1 MPFIN
6 EIPSAEDIEKYGLP
20 FKKDL
25 DLDISLRRQW
35 TVDRERNF
43 HLYGGGATANQAYEE
58 IFYYRF
64 YLYLN
69 GTKFVVELDVDR
81 NRIPSMFKDNPYV
94 VEWSKLMS
102 IKVWPH
108 DQVSPL
114 KRVPPAA
121 WDTPDAP
128 QPLLGNRSLNQFIAI
143 LKEALTV
150 HGAGESNDSIHHP
163 IVVRFGF

>member
-43 HLYGGGATANQAYEE
+43 HLYGGGTTANQAFTDV
-58 IFYYRF
+58 FYYRF

-69 GTKFVVELDVDR
+69 GTKFVIELDVDP
-81 NRIPSMFKDNPYV
+81 NRKPPRFKDNPYV

-102 IKVWPH
+102 IELMPS
-108 DQVSPL
+108 DQGGYL
-114 KRVPPAA
+114 KALPRSA
-121 WDTPDAP
+121 WDTPDVP
-128 QPLLGNRSLNQFIAI
+128 QPLLQNYSLNQFIVI

-150 HGAGESNDSIHHP
+150 RGAGDSNRHIHHP

>member
-6 EIPSAEDIEKYGLP
+6 EIASAEDIEKYGLP
-20 FKKDL
+20 FKKYL
-25 DLDISLRRQW
+25 DSDISLRRQW

-69 GTKFVVELDVDR
+69 GTKFVVELDAGRGSLV
-81 NRIPSMFKDNPYV
+81 FEDNPYV
-94 VEWSKLMS
+94 VVWSKLMS

-128 QPLLGNRSLNQFIAI
+128 QPLLDNRSLNQFIAI

-150 HGAGESNDSIHHP
+150 HGAGDSNRRIHHP
-163 IVVRFGF
+163 IVVHFGF

>member
-6 EIPSAEDIEKYGLP
+6 EIPSAEEIEKYGLP
-20 FKKDL
+20 YKNDVNL
-25 DLDISLRRQW
+25 PMRLRSQW

-69 GTKFVVELDVDR
+69 GTKFVVELDAGRGSLV
-81 NRIPSMFKDNPYV
+81 FEDNPYV
-94 VEWSKLMS
+94 VVWSKLMS
-102 IKVWPH
+102 IELMPS
-108 DQVSPL
+108 DQGGYL
-114 KRVPPAA
+114 KALPRSA

-128 QPLLGNRSLNQFIAI
+128 QPLLQNYSLNQFIVI

-150 HGAGESNDSIHHP
+150 HGAGDSNRRIHHP

>member
-43 HLYGGGATANQAYEE
+43 YLYEGGPTANQAFTDV
-58 IFYYRF
+58 FYYGF

-81 NRIPSMFKDNPYV
+81 NRKPPTFKDNPYV

-102 IKVWPH
+102 IDVWPH

-114 KRVPPAA
+114 KRVPPTA

-128 QPLLGNRSLNQFIAI
+128 QPLLDNRSLNQFIAI

-150 HGAGESNDSIHHP
+150 HGEGNSNRHIHHP

>member
-43 HLYGGGATANQAYEE
+43 HLYGGGATANQAFTDV
-58 IFYYRF
+58 FYYRF

-69 GTKFVVELDVDR
+69 GTKFVVELDAGRGSLV
-81 NRIPSMFKDNPYV
+81 FEENPYV
-94 VEWSKLMS
+94 VVWSKLMS

-114 KRVPPAA
+114 KRVPPTA

-128 QPLLGNRSLNQFIAI
+128 QPLLDNRSLNQFIAI

-150 HGAGESNDSIHHP
+150 HGEGNSNRHIHHP
-163 IVVRFGF
+163 IVVRFKF

>member
-20 FKKDL
+20 YKKQLNL
-25 DLDISLRRQW
+25 DMRLRSQW

-43 HLYGGGATANQAYEE
+43 HLYGGGTTANQAFTDV
-58 IFYYRF
+58 FYYRF

-69 GTKFVVELDVDR
+69 GTKFVVELDAGRGSLV
-81 NRIPSMFKDNPYV
+81 FEENPYV
-94 VEWSKLMS
+94 VVWSKLMS

-114 KRVPPAA
+114 KRVPPTA

-128 QPLLGNRSLNQFIAI
+128 QPLLDNRSLNQFIAI

-150 HGAGESNDSIHHP
+150 HGAGDSNRRIHHP

>member
-20 FKKDL
+20 YKNDVNL
-25 DLDISLRRQW
+25 PMRLRSQW

-69 GTKFVVELDVDR
+69 GTKFVVELDVDP
-81 NRIPSMFKDNPYV
+81 NRKPPTFKDNPYV
-94 VEWSKLMS
+94 IVWSKLMS

-128 QPLLGNRSLNQFIAI
+128 QSLLDNRSLNQFIVI

-150 HGAGESNDSIHHP
+150 RGAGDANRNIHHP
-163 IVVRFGF
+163 IVVHFGF

>member
-20 FKKDL
+20 YKKDL

-43 HLYGGGATANQAYEE
+43 HLYGGGTTANQAFTDV
-58 IFYYRF
+58 FYYRF

-69 GTKFVVELDVDR
+69 GTKFVVELDAGRGSLV
-81 NRIPSMFKDNPYV
+81 FEENPYV
-94 VEWSKLMS
+94 VVWSKLMS

-114 KRVPPAA
+114 KRVPPTA

-128 QPLLGNRSLNQFIAI
+128 QPLLDNRSLNQFIAI

-150 HGAGESNDSIHHP
+150 HGAGDSNRRIHHP

>member
-20 FKKDL
+20 YKKQL
-25 DLDISLRRQW
+25 NLDISLRSQW

-43 HLYGGGATANQAYEE
+43 HLYGGALQIRLMKK

-64 YLYLN
+64 YMYLN

-128 QPLLGNRSLNQFIAI
+128 QPLLDNRSLNQFIAI

-150 HGAGESNDSIHHP
+150 HGAGDSNRHIHHP
-163 IVVRFGF
+163 IVVHFGF

>member
-1 MPFIN
+1 MNATSI
-6 EIPSAEDIEKYGLP
+6 Y
-20 FKKDL
+20 
-25 DLDISLRRQW
+25 
-35 TVDRERNF
+35 T
-43 HLYGGGATANQAYEE
+43 GGATANQAYEE

-69 GTKFVVELDVDR
+69 GTKFVVELDAGRGSLV
-81 NRIPSMFKDNPYV
+81 FEDNPYV
-94 VEWSKLMS
+94 VVWSKLMS

-128 QPLLGNRSLNQFIAI
+128 QPLLDNRSLNQFIAI

-150 HGAGESNDSIHHP
+150 HGAGDSNRRIHHP

>member
-20 FKKDL
+20 YKKQLNL
-25 DLDISLRRQW
+25 DMRLRSQW

-43 HLYGGGATANQAYEE
+43 HLYGGGTANQAYEE

-69 GTKFVVELDVDR
+69 GTKFVVELDAGRGSLV
-81 NRIPSMFKDNPYV
+81 FEDNPYV
-94 VEWSKLMS
+94 VVWSKLMS

-128 QPLLGNRSLNQFIAI
+128 QPLLDNRSLNQFIAI

-150 HGAGESNDSIHHP
+150 HGAGDSNRRIHHP

>member
-6 EIPSAEDIEKYGLP
+6 EIPSAEEIEKYGLP

-43 HLYGGGATANQAYEE
+43 YLYEGGLTGNPAYEGVV
-58 IFYYRF
+58 YYCF

-69 GTKFVVELDVDR
+69 GTKFIVELDDEGGGSLV
-81 NRIPSMFKDNPYV
+81 FEDNPYV
-94 VEWSKLMS
+94 VVWNKLVS
-102 IKVWPH
+102 IKVMPH
-108 DQVSPL
+108 DQVSSL

-128 QPLLGNRSLNQFIAI
+128 QPLLQNYSLNQFISI
-143 LKEALTV
+143 FKEAVTV
-150 HGAGESNDSIHHP
+150 NGAGNSNRNIHHP

>member
-43 HLYGGGATANQAYEE
+43 HLYGGATGNQAYEG
-58 IFYYRF
+58 IIHYRF

-69 GTKFVVELDVDR
+69 GTKFIVELDDGGGSLV
-81 NRIPSMFKDNPYV
+81 FEDNPYV
-94 VEWSKLMS
+94 VVWSKLVS
-102 IKVWPH
+102 IELMPS
-108 DQVSPL
+108 DQGGYL
-114 KRVPPAA
+114 KALPRSA

-128 QPLLGNRSLNQFIAI
+128 QPLLQNYSLNQFIVI
-143 LKEALTV
+143 LKEAVTV

>member
-1 MPFIN
+1 
-6 EIPSAEDIEKYGLP
+6 
-20 FKKDL
+20 
-25 DLDISLRRQW
+25 
-35 TVDRERNF
+35 
-43 HLYGGGATANQAYEE
+43 GGTTANQAFTDV
-58 IFYYRF
+58 FYYRF

-69 GTKFVVELDVDR
+69 GTKFVVELDAGRGSLV
-81 NRIPSMFKDNPYV
+81 FEENPYV
-94 VEWSKLMS
+94 VVWSKLMS

-114 KRVPPAA
+114 KRVPPTA

-128 QPLLGNRSLNQFIAI
+128 QPLLDNRSLNQFIAI

-150 HGAGESNDSIHHP
+150 HGAGDSNRRIHHP

>member
-43 HLYGGGATANQAYEE
+43 HLYGGGTTANQAFTDV
-58 IFYYRF
+58 FYYRF

-69 GTKFVVELDVDR
+69 GTKFVVELDAGRGSLV
-81 NRIPSMFKDNPYV
+81 FEENPYV
-94 VEWSKLMS
+94 VVWSKLMS

-114 KRVPPAA
+114 KRVPPTA

-128 QPLLGNRSLNQFIAI
+128 QPLLDNRSLNQFIAI

-150 HGAGESNDSIHHP
+150 HGAGDSNRRIHHP

>member
-1 MPFIN
+1 
-6 EIPSAEDIEKYGLP
+6 
-20 FKKDL
+20 
-25 DLDISLRRQW
+25 
-35 TVDRERNF
+35 
-43 HLYGGGATANQAYEE
+43 GGATANQAYEE

-69 GTKFVVELDVDR
+69 GTKFVVELDVDP
-81 NRIPSMFKDNPYV
+81 NRKPPRFKDNPYV

-128 QPLLGNRSLNQFIAI
+128 QPLLDNRSLNQFIAI

-150 HGAGESNDSIHHP
+150 RGAGDSNRNIHHP

>member
-43 HLYGGGATANQAYEE
+43 YLYVGGLTGNPAYEG
-58 IFYYRF
+58 IVYYCF

-69 GTKFVVELDVDR
+69 GTKFIVELDVDR
-81 NRIPSMFKDNPYV
+81 NRTPSTFEDNPYI
-94 VEWSKLMS
+94 VEWGKPMS
-102 IKVWPH
+102 IKAMPRDQAGYLKELPH
-108 DQVSPL
+108 FAWESPD
-114 KRVPPAA
+114 V
-121 WDTPDAP
+121 P
-128 QPLLGNRSLNQFIAI
+128 QPLLDNYSFNEFISI
-143 LKEALTV
+143 FKEAVTV
-150 HGAGESNDSIHHP
+150 SGAGNSNRHIHHP

>member
-81 NRIPSMFKDNPYV
+81 NRTPSMFKDNPFV

-128 QPLLGNRSLNQFIAI
+128 QPLLGNRSLNQFIVI

>member
-1 MPFIN
+1 
-6 EIPSAEDIEKYGLP
+6 
-20 FKKDL
+20 

-43 HLYGGGATANQAYEE
+43 HLYGGGTTANQAFTDV
-58 IFYYRF
+58 FYYRF

-69 GTKFVVELDVDR
+69 GTKFVVELDAGRGSLV
-81 NRIPSMFKDNPYV
+81 FEENPYV
-94 VEWSKLMS
+94 VVWSKLMS

-114 KRVPPAA
+114 KRVPPTA

-128 QPLLGNRSLNQFIAI
+128 QPLLDNRSLNQFIAI

-150 HGAGESNDSIHHP
+150 HGAGDSNRRIHHP

>member
-43 HLYGGGATANQAYEE
+43 HLYGGGATGNQAYEG
-58 IFYYRF
+58 IIHYRF

-69 GTKFVVELDVDR
+69 GAKFIVELDDGGGSLV
-81 NRIPSMFKDNPYV
+81 FEDNPYV
-94 VEWSKLMS
+94 VVWSKLVS
-102 IKVWPH
+102 IELMPS
-108 DQVSPL
+108 DQGGYL
-114 KRVPPAA
+114 KALPRST

-128 QPLLGNRSLNQFIAI
+128 QPLLHNYSLNQFIVI
-143 LKEALTV
+143 LKEAVTV

>member
-20 FKKDL
+20 YKNDVNL
-25 DLDISLRRQW
+25 PMRLRSQW

-69 GTKFVVELDVDR
+69 GTKFVVELDAGRGSLV
-81 NRIPSMFKDNPYV
+81 FEDNPYV
-94 VEWSKLMS
+94 VVWSKLMS
-102 IKVWPH
+102 IELMPS
-108 DQVSPL
+108 DQGGYL
-114 KRVPPAA
+114 KALPRSA

-128 QPLLGNRSLNQFIAI
+128 QPLLQNYSLNQFIVI

-150 HGAGESNDSIHHP
+150 HGAGDSNRRIHHP

>member
-1 MPFIN
+1 
-6 EIPSAEDIEKYGLP
+6 
-20 FKKDL
+20 
-25 DLDISLRRQW
+25 
-35 TVDRERNF
+35 
-43 HLYGGGATANQAYEE
+43 
-58 IFYYRF
+58 
-64 YLYLN
+64 
-69 GTKFVVELDVDR
+69 
-81 NRIPSMFKDNPYV
+81 MFKDNPFV

-128 QPLLGNRSLNQFIAI
+128 QPLLGNRSLNQFIVI